1 MAEQPPFN
9 LKEYE
14 ESISHPFPLE
24 TFEQLNQMEDFQKA
38 FEINSELAEIFKEVG
53 ILEDFGLKGLK
64 PSDWPAFGPVQK
76 TLTEFKSAYDTF
88 QGEMVSHLQNL
99 VRKKQQTKEKK
110 SQKSRS
116 KKGRIKKVK

>member
-1 MAEQPPFN
+1 MAGEPQFN

-38 FEINSELAEIFKEVG
+38 FEINSELADIFKEVG
-53 ILEDFGLKGLK
+53 ILEDFGSKGLK

-88 QGEMVSHLQNL
+88 QKEMVSHFLTL
-99 VRKKQQTKEKK
+99 VKK
-110 SQKSRS
+110 SKPRRRE
-116 KKGRIKKVK
+116 KRKGRSRKGGGERLK